1 MKIKLLLFAGMLSG
15 IAAHA
20 ALDPKVV
27 VEISEVA
34 SPCTGVAI
42 DKSGNAMPCYY
53 VVNGNSATFRILDE
67 NLAVAKEFTLKDVF
81 FKDSDNNKYK
91 RPNIGSTLGSFTK
104 WDGDNNVILTQNVF
118 DDDDKWE
125 VAIEIEENY
134 KELPYVIKN
143 EDGVTLGSFDP
154 REHGAG
160 SIGLRYL
167 FLGNKGYVTYKNE
180 WDAAIPE
187 KQYMTGIIDFNSGG
201 AGMTVAASLT
211 AAGRVYPNPLPQ
223 GTPLTIEFDN
233 EVEAGAL
240 VVITDMRGRVA
251 YRLRLD
257 DCSDRVVI
265 SAGRLGNGTYLY
277 SVISN
282 DELIQSGK
290 VIVE

>member
-1 MKIKLLLFAGMLSG
+1 MSHI
-15 IAAHA
+15 
-20 ALDPKVV
+20 
-27 VEISEVA
+27 
-34 SPCTGVAI
+34 
-42 DKSGNAMPCYY
+42 
-53 VVNGNSATFRILDE
+53 R
-67 NLAVAKEFTLKDVF
+67 
-81 FKDSDNNKYK
+81 
-91 RPNIGSTLGSFTK
+91 
-104 WDGDNNVILTQNVF
+104 
-118 DDDDKWE
+118 
-125 VAIEIEENY
+125 
-134 KELPYVIKN
+134 
-143 EDGVTLGSFDP
+143 
-154 REHGAG
+154 
-160 SIGLRYL
+160 
-167 FLGNKGYVTYKNE
+167 E
-180 WDAAIPE
+180 WDAAILE

-240 VVITDMRGRVA
+240 VVIGRVA

-265 SAGRLGNGTYLY
+265 SAGRLGNGSYVY

>member
-1 MKIKLLLFAGMLSG
+1 MSHI
-15 IAAHA
+15 
-20 ALDPKVV
+20 
-27 VEISEVA
+27 
-34 SPCTGVAI
+34 
-42 DKSGNAMPCYY
+42 
-53 VVNGNSATFRILDE
+53 R
-67 NLAVAKEFTLKDVF
+67 
-81 FKDSDNNKYK
+81 
-91 RPNIGSTLGSFTK
+91 
-104 WDGDNNVILTQNVF
+104 
-118 DDDDKWE
+118 
-125 VAIEIEENY
+125 
-134 KELPYVIKN
+134 
-143 EDGVTLGSFDP
+143 
-154 REHGAG
+154 
-160 SIGLRYL
+160 
-167 FLGNKGYVTYKNE
+167 E

-211 AAGRVYPNPLPQ
+211 AACRVYPNPLPQ

-265 SAGRLGNGTYLY
+265 SAGRLGNGSYVY